1 MELNGRKWNQI
12 IKVLPLLR
20 TPESRPTP
28 IPLSGCRGRS
38 RTALTSCHPQRTPN
52 PPTIPPQRSV
62 QQTTSTR
69 QIPVANMSQSE
80 YDDSNAAAKTR
91 FRPPARVTHLHTP
104 TRFLPAWRGLLLPG
118 PSPGVAKV
126 HHRSLSLSQRLS
138 PAVAPPTL
146 VSVSAPAPSTRE
158 MRLNET
164 E

>member
-1 MELNGRKWNQI
+1 MELNGRKWNQ

-69 QIPVANMSQSE
+69 QMPVADMPISV

-91 FRPPARVTHLHTP
+91 FRPSGACNPLTHANKVPTSVARPTATRSDPGRGQGTPPEPVPVPATQS
-104 TRFLPAWRGLLLPG
+104 RGGATDPG
-118 PSPGVAKV
+118 FCLSPSPIYE
-126 HHRSLSLSQRLS
+126 R
-138 PAVAPPTL
+138 
-146 VSVSAPAPSTRE
+146 
-158 MRLNET
+158 NET
-164 E
+164 K